1 MFLNRI
7 GFWRIHNDPIRQI
20 ARIIYDLQLLIIPKK
35 QMIVIILD
43 NQGKDLACQLGFHQP
58 RFPYPKVG
66 MTYFHCAHTS
76 EDWRGL
82 SRTEICSRNKTM
94 DLIRNNNE
102 TKTDMTIYNG
112 T

>member
-20 ARIIYDLQLLIIPKK
+20 ARIIYDLQLLIILEK

-66 MTYFHCAHTS
+66 MT
-76 EDWRGL
+76 
-82 SRTEICSRNKTM
+82 
-94 DLIRNNNE
+94 
-102 TKTDMTIYNG
+102 
-112 T
+112 